1 MTHAF
6 NLTARTFDTAQP
18 DTDNELEAPLGN
30 LEETP
35 LARLLLQFY
44 QQRFSGTLVLRH
56 QSTERRFLLERGAPF
71 AFRATKASESLGG
84 RLVAQ
89 GVVSPA
95 EHGRTQQSDGGKP
108 CADGVDHGPVTAR
121 TLFTHTRA
129 HVRHFLIDSFRW
141 NTGTWQIIAPEGPW
155 TDARPLRIDPLPLIQ
170 SGIASHWSLERIFK
184 ELTPRL
190 DGIPTPAASLAGVAH
205 RLNAD
210 PCVND
215 LVAAI
220 DGQRTL
226 GEILAEVARSPLTV
240 ATIWLLEA
248 SGLIHVAQTQTQSEP
263 TPATRS
269 RQFSG
274 AAKPSVAA
282 SGATPE
288 LTNGETLRNEIL
300 ERLATPTSKDPYTIL
315 GVTRA
320 SSASEI
326 RRAYLLAA
334 KRYHPDTLGRLGL
347 ENIREQAAQLFSQ
360 VTWAWSQLG
369 TERPRPARIPSSE
382 AHHPVDADALLR
394 AETLFQKGN
403 ILLRKGDF
411 GGATQY
417 LIAAVET
424 QPNDATYQA
433 ALGWALHRHRPDAP
447 ERAIEHLQLARTL
460 DPDQAGL
467 TEKIDRVQALLPENS
482 PVPSP

>member
-1 MTHAF
+1 
-6 NLTARTFDTAQP
+6 
-18 DTDNELEAPLGN
+18 
-30 LEETP
+30 
-35 LARLLLQFY
+35 
-44 QQRFSGTLVLRH
+44 
-56 QSTERRFLLERGAPF
+56 
-71 AFRATKASESLGG
+71 
-84 RLVAQ
+84 VAQ
-89 GVVSPA
+89 GVLSPA
-95 EHGRTQQSDGGKP
+95 EHRRSQQSDGGKP
-108 CADGVDHGPVTAR
+108 CAGGVGHDPVTAR

-141 NTGTWQIIAPEGPW
+141 NTGTWQIIAPERPW

-170 SGIASHWSLERIFK
+170 SGIASHWSLERIFE

-210 PCVND
+210 PCVSD

-248 SGLIHVAQTQTQSEP
+248 SGLIHVTQTQTQSQP

-269 RQFSG
+269 RQFSR
-274 AAKPSVAA
+274 AAVSSVAA
-282 SGATPE
+282 SGATPA
-288 LTNGETLRNEIL
+288 LTNGETLRDEIL
-300 ERLATPTSKDPYTIL
+300 ERLAMPTSKDPYTIL

-360 VTWAWSQLG
+360 VTWAWNQLG
-369 TERPRPARIPSSE
+369 TERPARIPSSE
-382 AHHPVDADALLR
+382 APDPVDTDALLR

-424 QPNDATYQA
+424 QPNDASYQA
-433 ALGWALHRHRPDAP
+433 ALGWALHRHRPDVP

-467 TEKIDRVQALLPENS
+467 TEKINRVQALLLENS
-482 PVPSP
+482 SPPSP